1 MGYNRKD
8 LRDWKGIRFFKT
20 VILPIYSFY
29 KLLARRIYGGLMT
42 ENTTSAADK
51 CINCESSWTARLEV
65 QQFFLNRPL
74 YDFADMATPIS

>member
-1 MGYNRKD
+1 
-8 LRDWKGIRFFKT
+8 
-20 VILPIYSFY
+20 
-29 KLLARRIYGGLMT
+29 MT